1 MRVKDFK
8 RWRGFLKAK
17 SGDVRHVPAFK
28 SRGGFRFRRLCRA
41 FLNPEN
47 RAKRKPQPLR
57 FSNMLP

>member
-1 MRVKDFK
+1 MV
-8 RWRGFLKAK
+8 GH
-17 SGDVRHVPAFK
+17 S
-28 SRGGFRFRRLCRA
+28 RA